1 MMDSTIKSMLDGY
14 GFAMQSYK
22 EKLGADNEVFKKAE
36 SMFAELTSIAEA
48 AADLNDFYAKGM
60 DKFQGMSTA
69 LMDLAKEKPVNP
81 AKIAIPT
88 SAQIAQPYHIAYDAI
103 TDIDKSPETKKVYE
117 RVFEIEKTAENG
129 LQFMR
134 IMAGE
139 NLLFRMSLVPAIEKE
154 KSGLR
159 AGAENTSQPQM
170 LAYHDYY
177 LKDLESCKSPTEM
190 EYLSNVRA
198 DVSYFDTYW
207 ENGLVYAVYWT
218 LIGAINAYIIS
229 PSEDKRQG
237 VENAYRF
244 LASYFSLDYDRMISL
259 PRIRDYFDK
268 VVWIS
273 IKEDWAKKG
282 VNSEE
287 EYFNIDRSVLDV
299 CMKDRPPLEFGSEEN
314 HKVVYRGSQY
324 LLQELPGNYKNI
336 PHPDRG
342 KWFKVQNSRFRI

>member
-22 EKLGADNEVFKKAE
+22 EKLGADNEVYKKAE

-60 DKFQGMSTA
+60 DKFQAMSTV

-81 AKIAIPT
+81 AKITIPS
-88 SAQIAQPYHIAYDAI
+88 SAQIAQPYHIAYDSI

-117 RVFEIEKTAENG
+117 RIFEIEKTAENG
-129 LQFMR
+129 LHFMR
-134 IMAGE
+134 IMAEE
-139 NLLFRMSLVPAIEKE
+139 NLLFRMTLVPEIEKE

-159 AGAENTSQPQM
+159 EGADATSQPQM

-177 LKDLESCKSPTEM
+177 LKDLESCKSPAEM
-190 EYLSNVRA
+190 EYLSNIRA

-207 ENGLVYAVYWT
+207 ENGLVYAVYWS
-218 LIGAINAYIIS
+218 LVGAITEYIMD
-229 PSEDKRQG
+229 PSEDNRQG
-237 VENAYRF
+237 VENSYRF

-259 PRIRDYFDK
+259 PRIRDYFNK

-273 IKEDWAKKG
+273 IKDAWANKG
-282 VNSEE
+282 VHSEE

-299 CMKDRPPLEFGSEEN
+299 CMKDRPPLEFGPKEN
-314 HKVVYRGSQY
+314 QKVVYRGTQY
-324 LLQELPGNYKNI
+324 LLQELPGNYKKI
-336 PHPDRG
+336 PHPDEE
-342 KWFKVQNSRFRI
+342 KEFKV